1 VQTIVNYGKVERPV
15 KDVYD
20 KTYLRPRTQV
30 VDVQIGLTLVFH
42 KMDGR
47 GLNNVIG

>member
-1 VQTIVNYGKVERPV
+1 MERPV
-15 KDVYD
+15 KGFYD

-30 VDVQIGLTLVFH
+30 VDMQIGLTLVFH
-42 KMDGR
+42 KMYGR